1 VPLAVNARLT
11 RAGYELT
18 LRGLASVARA
28 RELAHLAGLAS
39 AANLDALAGEPL
51 GLDLTAEGPW
61 IPAEKPPFSA
71 LLPAAVAGTAL
82 PQALPSADSLTGA
95 VTLRNA
101 NWKADYLVNP
111 VLITQATLHLDH
123 DGMRWD
129 SVAFSYGPVRG
140 TASLSLPA
148 DCGAAPCVPHFE
160 AEFGALDASL
170 LQAAFLGARERGTL
184 ISTLLERLRPTM
196 APAWPRIE
204 GTVKA
209 DALIL
214 GPVTLRQATAS
225 VSIAGNGAEVTSL
238 EASLLGGHVRL
249 SGAIQ
254 GARTAKEKPSYALD
268 AQFAKLSPVAVGQ
281 LLGLRSTGSSFDGNG
296 KLTLTGFTRGD
307 LAASAKG
314 ALHFDW
320 RRGGVATA
328 GPALA
333 RFDSWTADA
342 AINNGSLTLGQ
353 NQLRRGGKTASA
365 ELSVPFDTPLKAVF
379 PAAKVGKR

>member
-1 VPLAVNARLT
+1 
-11 RAGYELT
+11 
-18 LRGLASVARA
+18 
-28 RELAHLAGLAS
+28 
-39 AANLDALAGEPL
+39 
-51 GLDLTAEGPW
+51 
-61 IPAEKPPFSA
+61 
-71 LLPAAVAGTAL
+71 
-82 PQALPSADSLTGA
+82 

-238 EASLLGGHVRL
+238 EASLPCGSAAQSRALAPPKRSL
-249 SGAIQ
+249 LTRSMRNLPSSARSPSGSCW
-254 GARTAKEKPSYALD
+254 GCARR
-268 AQFAKLSPVAVGQ
+268 AVP
-281 LLGLRSTGSSFDGNG
+281 
-296 KLTLTGFTRGD
+296 LT
-307 LAASAKG
+307 
-314 ALHFDW
+314 
-320 RRGGVATA
+320 ATA
-328 GPALA
+328 SS
-333 RFDSWTADA
+333 R
-342 AINNGSLTLGQ
+342 
-353 NQLRRGGKTASA
+353 
-365 ELSVPFDTPLKAVF
+365 
-379 PAAKVGKR
+379 